1 MKKIIALV
9 AVFAM
14 MCAAPSYAFDFT
26 KVLGGGKSSDNGSG
40 NGLGSLLNGLAS
52 ELLSTSDFQL
62 QDIVGTW
69 KYEAPAVSLEGSNV
83 LQNLGGAAATS
94 VIENKLA
101 PYYEKAQLT
110 KLQITINSDSTFVM
124 NTGLYSAK
132 GTVHYSPEA
141 GLEFNFKVLMTINVG
156 RIKAQ
161 ASKFG
166 NNELTL
172 TFDVSKLQG
181 VVEKVAEVSKNDTFK
196 QLSSLLSSYEGV
208 YAGFKL
214 QRVADAASTDSG
226 TTTKGLND
234 LLRKGKN

>member
-14 MCAAPSYAFDFT
+14 MCAAPSYAFDFS
-26 KVLGGGKSSDNGSG
+26 KVLGGGKSSDNGGGS
-40 NGLGSLLNGLAS
+40 GLGSLLNGLAS

-62 QDIVGTW
+62 SDIVGTW

-94 VIENKLA
+94 VIENKLT
-101 PYYEKAQLT
+101 PYYEKCQLT
-110 KLQITINSDSTFVM
+110 KLKITINEDSTFVM
-124 NTGLYSAK
+124 NTGLYNAK
-132 GTVHYSPEA
+132 GTVHYTQEE
-141 GLEFNFKVLMTINVG
+141 GLVFNFKVLMSINVG
-156 RIKAQ
+156 KIKAQ

-166 NNELTL
+166 NDELTL

-181 VVEKVAEVSKNDTFK
+181 VLEKVAEVLKNDTAK
-196 QLSSLLSSYEGV
+196 QLSSMLSSYEGV

-214 QRVADAASTDSG
+214 QRVNDASASGSDTS
-226 TTTKGLND
+226 TKGLNQ
-234 LLRKGKN
+234 LLKGKN